1 MSIFEFQSENPR
13 LFSMGNQAP
22 SVLDSCSDEE
32 AAFGDKEDGD
42 WLSRLLVEAGGNTD
56 DDSGD
61 VVFVSELFPKI
72 RSDSVKAL
80 AKAVVDDEGDD
91 DCMVLDGDPDN
102 PVVAVNDKADGGD
115 SDELEIVGE
124 KGEVAC
130 RDFPHSRHLCAKYLF
145 ASTAHEVHCGLCHC
159 YVCDT
164 LAPCLHWGTGA
175 SSTEHCHASDK
186 DEYWRA
192 ERKRA
197 KKSYK
202 PSAVQSTTTT
212 STRPGCH
219 PSQPNSL
226 PQHQGVKRVAI
237 RPCVLSS
244 AFGLPNAMNRERSQV
259 PRYHAPEYNP
269 QSMLAPVRSHPRST
283 NTVSPKVTLMNTL
296 MNKHHHVGVQNPL
309 SSYHPVFKRNG
320 LSGPFTNNNHAHGSQ
335 LSRDPPLNRHP
346 AFQAPVTNG
355 RHDANQLMYGSPAA
369 GLPSRYLPSEAQITS
384 QPILSRRNR
393 TYIPHQ
399 SQMPSQPSVSGSSL
413 GSPPLQPYQCTEPS
427 VGYVTKS
434 TVPQPYIA
442 YAPDNHAPYQTVGHW
457 QLDAGNTLPD
467 QLHSRSTISAQ
478 LQKQNNPTSMFTC
491 VQNDVQHQYHT
502 QSGIGSNPADIV
514 LFRDS
519 FVGHGNMQSHAANGA
534 LAGTSQAQ
542 TIQHDWPSMTTPLG
556 VDNPPQQNAEVAAYS
571 STIDVA
577 DYQFPESREPD
588 SFQLQ
593 FLGNSM
599 FGNQSVIGAVEAA
612 ASPNVYSSETAFADT
627 D

>member
-124 KGEVAC
+124 KGE
-130 RDFPHSRHLCAKYLF
+130 
-145 ASTAHEVHCGLCHC
+145 CHC

-197 KKSYK
+197 KKVISLRLCK
-202 PSAVQSTTTT
+202 PS
-212 STRPGCH
+212 
-219 PSQPNSL
+219 
-226 PQHQGVKRVAI
+226 
-237 RPCVLSS
+237 
-244 AFGLPNAMNRERSQV
+244 
-259 PRYHAPEYNP
+259 
-269 QSMLAPVRSHPRST
+269 VRSHPRST

-309 SSYHPVFKRNG
+309 SSYHPVFKRTG
-320 LSGPFTNNNHAHGSQ
+320 YGPFTNNNHAHGSQ

-369 GLPSRYLPSEAQITS
+369 GLPSA
-384 QPILSRRNR
+384 
-393 TYIPHQ
+393 
-399 SQMPSQPSVSGSSL
+399 
-413 GSPPLQPYQCTEPS
+413 
-427 VGYVTKS
+427 
-434 TVPQPYIA
+434 
-442 YAPDNHAPYQTVGHW
+442 
-457 QLDAGNTLPD
+457 
-467 QLHSRSTISAQ
+467 
-478 LQKQNNPTSMFTC
+478 TC
-491 VQNDVQHQYHT
+491 
-502 QSGIGSNPADIV
+502 
-514 LFRDS
+514 LLKLR
-519 FVGHGNMQSHAANGA
+519 
-534 LAGTSQAQ
+534 
-542 TIQHDWPSMTTPLG
+542 
-556 VDNPPQQNAEVAAYS
+556 
-571 STIDVA
+571 
-577 DYQFPESREPD
+577 
-588 SFQLQ
+588 
-593 FLGNSM
+593 
-599 FGNQSVIGAVEAA
+599 
-612 ASPNVYSSETAFADT
+612 
-627 D
+627 